1 MDVKSVIDA
10 RKFSAEKLAKIALYE
25 SERLACDVYG
35 VEPGQEQKPHTHP
48 ACDKI
53 YYVVEGCGTFRVGGE
68 VREVGEK
75 NVVYVPAGIEH
86 SVKNDSPAKLTL
98 LVFVSPHPAYAA
110 RSETRPSPR
119 A

>member
-10 RKFSAEKLAKIALYE
+10 RKFSAEKLAKTPLYE
-25 SERLACDVYG
+25 SERMACDVYG
-35 VEPGQEQKPHTHP
+35 VEPGQEQKPHTHA

-75 NVVYVPAGIEH
+75 NVVYVPSGVEH

-98 LVFVSPHPAYAA
+98 LVFLSPHPDYAA
-110 RSETRPSPR
+110 RRPAP
-119 A
+119 